1 MGPLPKVL
9 LVGGPDVDARLDLMH
24 RLKTNFNVG
33 ALGTVPALKDRFAI
47 EGFDYFRYVLHRRV
61 HPILDVF
68 SVAQLVYLFRR
79 LRPQIVH
86 AFDAKPCVW
95 VRLAAR
101 LAGVPVTIGTL
112 PGLSSL
118 YGCDRLTVSLIR
130 SIYQPLQKLASGLS
144 DLTIFQ
150 NQDDARYFIRA
161 GVVPEQKAL
170 VIPGSGVSTE
180 EFDPARVVWADRL
193 QVRQELGIQPDELVV
208 TMVSRVIRSKG
219 VLDFMAAAWQ
229 VTRHYPKA
237 RFLLVGPDD
246 KDSIYRLDG
255 IERTQLKHSLIWPGP
270 RCDIP
275 TILAASDMFVLPT
288 AHNEGIPRALLE
300 AASMGLPIVTT
311 DVPGCRE
318 VVENGVN
325 GFLTPV
331 GDANALAEAILCLLH
346 QPDLRHCFGRTS
358 RQRTIE
364 RLDVSIIAAQT
375 MQVYQNL
382 LVRKGLLSGEGC

>member
-24 RLKTNFNVG
+24 RLKTSFNVG
-33 ALGTVPALKDRFAI
+33 ALGTLPALKDRFSN

-61 HPILDVF
+61 HPILDVV
-68 SVAQLVYLFRR
+68 SLGQLVYLFRH
-79 LRPQIVH
+79 LQPQIVH

-130 SIYQPLQKLASGLS
+130 SIYQPLQKLASDLS

-150 NQDDARYFIRA
+150 NPDDARYFISA

-180 EFDPARVVWADRL
+180 EFDPAQVAPADRL
-193 QVRQELGIQPDELVV
+193 QVRQELGLQPDELVV

-229 VTRHYPKA
+229 VIRHYPEA

-246 KDSIYRLDG
+246 RDSIYRLNG
-255 IERTQLKHSLIWPGP
+255 IERTQLKHSLIWPGQ

-275 TILAASDMFVLPT
+275 TVLAASDIFVLPT

-311 DVPGCRE
+311 DMPGCRE

-331 GDANALAEAILCLLH
+331 CDANALAEAILCLLQ
-346 QPDLRHCFGRTS
+346 QPNLRHCFGRTS
-358 RQRTIE
+358 RQRAIE
-364 RLDVSIIAAQT
+364 RFDVSIIAAQT